1 MPRIWVPAEE
11 LQSEA
16 ATAQTGAAP
25 LTLEGEAHRYLT
37 RVLRMGAGAQIDLFD
52 GRGQEATAIIERVG
66 PRDLT
71 VRVLSRRAVERPATA
86 EVTLLQGL
94 PRPERMDLIVQKAA
108 ELGARRLIPVRAA
121 RSASGQKPRPERW
134 ERIALEAARQSG
146 RAELMEIAPLAPL
159 GDAVSGAMLAGAGG
173 VRVVPWEEAPE
184 APPLVSLVPSNA
196 TAVAVLIG
204 PEGGLTAEEVAAAT
218 GAGFMIATLGPRILR
233 TETAAIAALAV
244 IQSRVGGLG

>member
-1 MPRIWVPAEE
+1 MPRIWVPADE
-11 LQSEA
+11 LGSDA
-16 ATAQTGAAP
+16 GAAQTGAAR

-52 GRGQEATAIIERVG
+52 GRGQEATATIERVG

-71 VRVLSRRAVERPATA
+71 VRVLSRRTVERPATA

-121 RSASGQKPRPERW
+121 RSASGQTPRPERW
-134 ERIALEAARQSG
+134 DRIALEAARQSG
-146 RAELMEIAPLAPL
+146 RAELMEIAPLALL
-159 GDAVSGAMLAGAGG
+159 GEAVNGAALGARDI
-173 VRVVPWEEAPE
+173 RVVPWEEAPE
-184 APPLVSLVPSNA
+184 APSLASLVPANA

-218 GAGFMIATLGPRILR
+218 SAGFKIATLGPRILR